1 VSHAEPS
8 VLIVDDER
16 VNIDIL
22 VDLLKSHYRTLVA
35 TSGKQALKR
44 AAGQP
49 APDIVLLDV
58 GCSAGG

>member
-22 VDLLKSHYRTLVA
+22 VA
-35 TSGKQALKR
+35 
-44 AAGQP
+44 
-49 APDIVLLDV
+49 
-58 GCSAGG
+58 C

>member
-22 VDLLKSHYRTLVA
+22 VAR
-35 TSGKQALKR
+35 
-44 AAGQP
+44 
-49 APDIVLLDV
+49 
-58 GCSAGG
+58 